1 MMKSMSK
8 PRRVSN
14 ESSLS
19 FGSLRSVIKRPGG
32 RASARPARSRDKK
45 SVNGDDADYR
55 RGSHGTCQT
64 VVACVGILTVAG
76 DVGSA
81 AQPALQPVA
90 CSDLSAQC
98 EIIVDLC
105 VVRTYSLVA
114 REVCDQIVRL
124 DY

>member
-1 MMKSMSK
+1 MASVMGLGQRAHIAVIRPAKPMMKSMSK

-19 FGSLRSVIKRPGG
+19 FGFISSVIKRAGG
-32 RASARPARSRDKK
+32 RASARPPALVTKNQSME
-45 SVNGDDADYR
+45 
-55 RGSHGTCQT
+55 TT
-64 VVACVGILTVAG
+64 LI
-76 DVGSA
+76 VGSA

-114 REVCDQIVRL
+114 REVCDQIERI